1 MQETPDN
8 LTLWFHPRGGV
19 REDDSGG
26 FEGGASL
33 ISTEHSCSAQ
43 PPWLQWLFEANS
55 PTHGLSFLDVDVLVR
70 YPSWN
75 ITEGYF
81 ISSPLVTRN
90 SILIKKKRKENNFV
104 FSMIAAFVS
113 WWQGKRI
120 TTKIWETV
128 GNTRARRR
136 IDENVIY
143 VLAKSFIYEKFPYKF
158 LIYLDFF
165 NELRG
170 DKCFSVLP
178 PIDWFFHFSLQF

>member
-8 LTLWFHPRGGV
+8 LTLRFHPRGGV

-128 GNTRARRR
+128 GTEHSCEK
-136 IDENVIY
+136 ENQW
-143 VLAKSFIYEKFPYKF
+143 KC
-158 LIYLDFF
+158 YLRFSE
-165 NELRG
+165 ELY
-170 DKCFSVLP
+170 
-178 PIDWFFHFSLQF
+178 LQEISI